1 MPYEHKHRGVHRERM
16 RVEGKKNSDAARF
29 FTCWRWP
36 QAPQPWTA
44 HEKNRVRYMRPNS
57 TIDNKAH
64 LNLGNVANH
73 VKGGLRQIVVL
84 S

>member
-1 MPYEHKHRGVHRERM
+1 
-16 RVEGKKNSDAARF
+16 
-29 FTCWRWP
+29 
-36 QAPQPWTA
+36 
-44 HEKNRVRYMRPNS
+44 MRPNS